1 MINVC
6 LNLYG
11 AFRQLGVS
19 KITLPMPIEST
30 VADLRKSLEI
40 YLDQSDRKISNT
52 LVHASVF
59 ATDEKI
65 LKDSDKLSPG
75 LNLAILPPV
84 CGG

>member
-1 MINVC
+1 MINVN
-6 LNLYG
+6 LSLYG
-11 AFRQLGVS
+11 AFKQIGVP
-19 KITLPMPIEST
+19 KITLLMPMEST

-40 YLDQSDRKISNT
+40 YLNQSDRKISNT

-65 LKDSDKLSPG
+65 LKDSDILSPE